1 MIAQVVSVLGLL
13 VEELVAI
20 GQLADGNHVVKGD
33 NIVVVL
39 VGLTQP
45 VEPMIG
51 FLARPVVV
59 HVLEVDLL
67 NGQVGIDELIVRE
80 AVVSEERVGLGR
92 AGLAHSFPAD
102 EATLSVNILWFNNGI
117 DV

>member
-20 GQLADGNHVVKGD
+20 GRLADGNHVVKGD

-80 AVVSEERVGLGR
+80 AVVLEERVDLGS